1 MILGRK
7 HGSETKGLSREPS
20 HNPRPYGVLGQAQRD
35 LALVSRPEGA
45 AYAKAPSP
53 LRSAGALHRFLHWFL
68 IASCF
73 LECLSSRSLADTA
86 RGQRGIV
93 ATVHPIATEAAR
105 VAFQRGGNAI
115 DAAVAAALTLG
126 VVDGFNSGIGGGCF
140 MLIRSA
146 NGRTTAID
154 AREAAP
160 LAATRDMYLRHGRF
174 DPQLSQL
181 GPLAVGIP
189 GALWA
194 YHYAVAQFG
203 RLTLADHL
211 LHAAQIAE
219 RGFVID
225 ERYARRLE
233 ESARDLSLFEASR
246 VIFLRPD
253 GSPKRPGEILVQP
266 DLANSYRAIINHG
279 VAWFYYGVFPILV
292 GDWMARNGG
301 IIIPDDFAI
310 YQAKLRTPLATT
322 YRGHT
327 IVGFPPPS
335 SGGVHVAQILNI
347 LENFD
352 LKTMGTNSVELI
364 HVVTEAMKLAFAD
377 RSFWLGDPGFAKVPR
392 GLVSKPYAAA
402 LAKKINLERATP
414 VPRHSIPA
422 AAAKDFFSGH
432 TTHFSTADAA
442 GNWVACTATLNTS
455 FGSKVVIPGT
465 GIVLNN
471 QMDDFSAQPGVPNYF
486 GLIGGEANAIAP
498 RKRPLS
504 SMSPTMVLKDGKPI
518 LSLGAAGGPTI
529 ISQTLLTIIHVI
541 DFGMDL
547 ETALR
552 QPRFHHQWLPDE
564 LRMERRIDPAV
575 VKELEKRGH
584 KVGLVESI
592 GPTQAVARDLKNGGL
607 VGAND
612 PRVNGKAAGW

>member
-1 MILGRK
+1 M
-7 HGSETKGLSREPS
+7 
-20 HNPRPYGVLGQAQRD
+20 
-35 LALVSRPEGA
+35 ALVV
-45 AYAKAPSP
+45 
-53 LRSAGALHRFLHWFL
+53 
-68 IASCF
+68 SC
-73 LECLSSRSLADTA
+73 LVECLPWTCLADTA
-86 RGQRGIV
+86 RGPRGIV

-105 VAFQRGGNAI
+105 AAFQRGGNAI

-140 MLIRSA
+140 MLIRWA

-160 LAATRDMYLRHGRF
+160 LAATRDMYIRNGRF

-203 RLTLADHL
+203 KLPLADHL

-225 ERYARRLE
+225 DRYARRLE

-253 GSPKRPGEILVQP
+253 GSPKRAGEILVQP
-266 DLANSYRAIINHG
+266 DLANSYKAIINHG

-301 IIIPDDFAI
+301 IIIPDDFTT
-310 YQAKLRTPLATT
+310 YQARLRTPIATT
-322 YRGHT
+322 YRGYT
-327 IVGFPPPS
+327 LLGFPPPS

-352 LKTMGTNSVELI
+352 LKKMGTNSVEMI

-377 RSFWLGDPGFAKVPR
+377 RSFWLGDPDFAKVPR
-392 GLVSKPYAAA
+392 GLVSKSYAAT
-402 LAKKINLERATP
+402 LAKRISLERAAP
-414 VPRHSIPA
+414 VPRHSIPTG
-422 AAAKDFFSGH
+422 AAKDVFSGH

-486 GLIGGEANAIAP
+486 GLVGGEANAIAP

-504 SMSPTMVLKDGKPI
+504 SMSPTIVLKDGKPI

-529 ISQTLLTIIHVI
+529 ISQTLLAMINVI

-547 ETALR
+547 ETALQ

-564 LRMERRIDPAV
+564 LRIERRIDAAI

-584 KVGLVESI
+584 RVAFVESI
-592 GPTQAVARDLKNGGL
+592 GPTQAVGRDLKNGGF

-612 PRVNGKAAGW
+612 PRVNGKAAGH